1 MAVKRTYL
9 SNDLEGVYEIIEALE
24 NIKYSRGIINSYFEF
39 EEYAEQLETLEK
51 EIDEE
56 LEEFKD
62 MLAAHEK
69 AEEEAINN
77 EYMRSIGL

>member
-1 MAVKRTYL
+1 MAVRRTYL
-9 SNDLEGVYEIIEALE
+9 SNDLEGVYEIIEALK

-39 EEYAEQLETLEK
+39 EEYAEQLQALEK

-62 MLAAHEK
+62 MLAAQEK

-77 EYMRSIGL
+77 EYLRSIGL